1 MTVHIGTKP
10 QDIAETCLLPGDP
23 YRARWAAENF
33 LDNPKLV
40 NETRGML
47 GFTGTYKGN
56 PVTIQGT
63 GMGRP
68 SISIYVNELITAFDV
83 KTLIRVGST
92 GAIADQTKLRDL
104 VIAMTASTPVNIN
117 ASWLGDIQFA
127 PCADFDL
134 LKRAVQLAKTTPHV
148 GGVYTGDLFYESS
161 MDIYE
166 KLKSHG
172 VLSVDMETAEL
183 YTLASRHNRH
193 ALSIMTVSDHILR
206 EEELSSA
213 EREQSFGEMIELA
226 LETAF
231 HVTQV

>member
-1 MTVHIGTKP
+1 MTVHIGAKP
-10 QDIAETCLLPGDP
+10 EDIAQTCLLPGDP
-23 YRARWAAENF
+23 YRARWAAQNF
-33 LDNPKLV
+33 LKDAKLV

-47 GFTGTYKGN
+47 GYTGTYKGN

-68 SISIYVNELITAFDV
+68 SISIYVNELIRDYGV
-83 KTLIRVGST
+83 QTLIRVGST

-117 ASWLGDIQFA
+117 QSWLGDIQFA
-127 PCADFDL
+127 PTADFEL
-134 LKRAVQLAKTTPHV
+134 LSRAVSLAKTKPHV

-161 MDIYE
+161 FEIYE

-183 YTLASRHNRH
+183 YTLASRFGRR

-206 EEELSSA
+206 HEELSSSD
-213 EREQSFGEMIELA
+213 REQSFGEMIELA
-226 LETAF
+226 LSTAF
-231 HVTQV
+231 SA